1 MRTTIFNDP
10 YLCRRQFAEVGQV
23 KILRQSVVPMVL
35 VVGVLFFLLAVTNIY
50 GPF

>member
-10 YLCRRQFAEVGQV
+10 NFGRRQFSEAIQV
-23 KILRQSVVPMVL
+23 KILRQPVVL
-35 VVGVLFFLLAVTNIY
+35 VVRVLFFLLAVAIDY